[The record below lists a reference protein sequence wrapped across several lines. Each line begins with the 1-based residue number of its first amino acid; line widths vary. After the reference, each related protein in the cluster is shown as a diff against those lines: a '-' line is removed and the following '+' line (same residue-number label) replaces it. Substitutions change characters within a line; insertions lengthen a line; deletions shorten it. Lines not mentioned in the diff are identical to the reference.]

1 MTIATS
7 KQPSAQRQD
16 SDLDGDDESWSQHV
30 PPSYLD
36 DAPPLDDYVDADS
49 VITEAQ
55 KLEPVVTQDG
65 VARIFADR
73 HANLLR
79 FDHSAGCWFK
89 WTGTRWQRDD
99 TDQAFE
105 FARRIAREASERSDS
120 KALSHID
127 IFYPR

>member
-1 MTIATS
+1 VNIETS

-30 PPSYLD
+30 PPSYLH

-79 FDHSAGCWFK
+79 FDH
-89 WTGTRWQRDD
+89 
-99 TDQAFE
+99 
-105 FARRIAREASERSDS
+105 
-120 KALSHID
+120 
-127 IFYPR
+127 